1 MFRRD
6 KGGGVRSEQILNS
19 FTCSLAVRSLLRR
32 CGWPRGMALLESSC
46 SRTQWTTAMGTMPR
60 CTQTTGG
67 CPTPAPREGPP
78 LWVKAIPSPQATP
91 LQVGLLRKSLLES
104 EVFQNTC
111 IAVDYSKLRMIFLYT
126 KYCEDHSSI
135 RYSVKS
141 ALLDGQS
148 QRHETCNCR
157 YRI

>member
-6 KGGGVRSEQILNS
+6 KWGGVRSEQILNS

-104 EVFQNTC
+104 EVFQNTR
-111 IAVDYSKLRMIFLYT
+111 IACWLQQITDDFPLHKILRRSLINSLFCKVST
-126 KYCEDHSSI
+126 SWWPKSTPEDVS
-135 RYSVKS
+135 
-141 ALLDGQS
+141 L
-148 QRHETCNCR
+148 
-157 YRI
+157 